1 MLKKKTPETIDATL
15 TLQAQGE
22 TFKLRLTYRN
32 LKATE
37 YDEIVKKAAEEAEG
51 DSVKANAIV
60 ALALIKEWEAEYD
73 LSLEGILEAND
84 DRPYLTL
91 ALIGGFFDARATE
104 RVKN

>member
-15 TLQAQGE
+15 TLTGQGE

-32 LKATE
+32 MKSAE
-37 YDEIVKKAAEEAEG
+37 YDEVVKAAAEESPG
-51 DSVKANAIV
+51 DAVKANAIV
-60 ALALIKEWEAEYD
+60 ALALIQSWEAEYD
-73 LSLEGILEAND
+73 LSLEGLLEAND
-84 DRPYLTL
+84 DRPYLVL